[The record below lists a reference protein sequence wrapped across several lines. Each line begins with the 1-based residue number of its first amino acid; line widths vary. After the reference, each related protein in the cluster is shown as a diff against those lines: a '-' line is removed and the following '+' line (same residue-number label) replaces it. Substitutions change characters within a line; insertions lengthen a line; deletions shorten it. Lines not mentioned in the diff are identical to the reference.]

1 MQKAYDI
8 LERLIAFPSVSSQS
22 NLALIQW
29 IRDYLAELGVA
40 AHLIQAP
47 DGQPKANLW
56 ASIGPDRPGGIVLS
70 GHTDVVPVEEQP
82 WSSDP
87 FTMIRRDGKFYG
99 RGTSDMKGFIALCLA
114 LVPEILARPLKTP
127 IHFAFSYDEELG
139 CLGAPHL
146 IAELGRRFSKPSL
159 AIIGEPTSMR
169 LGTRHKGCYSFE
181 TDVIGRDGHSS
192 QTHKG
197 ANAISAAAEIIG
209 ELERIADELR
219 TSGISD
225 ANFEPPYSTIN
236 IGTIRGGTAVNIVAR
251 HCQVLWDFRATPG
264 ADPTALVLPRLER
277 FVAEKLLPRLRRVA
291 PESTIVTRPRVRV
304 PPLTEE
310 KDGAAE
316 ALVKFLTGANETIG
330 MAFATEAGQFQE
342 AGLSAI
348 VCGPGSIAQAHQP
361 DEFIEISQLEA
372 GDQFLRKLIAWARDN

>member
-1 MQKAYDI
+1 MQKAFDI
-8 LERLIAFPSVSSQS
+8 LERLIAFPSVSSDS
-22 NLALIQW
+22 NLTLIQW
-29 IRDYLAELGVA
+29 IRDYLGDLGVHA
-40 AHLIQAP
+40 TLVPAP

-56 ASIGPDRPGGIVLS
+56 ATIGPDRPGGIVLS
-70 GHTDVVPVEEQP
+70 GHTDVVPVEDQP

-87 FTMIRRDGKFYG
+87 FTLVRRDGRFYG

-114 LVPEILARPLKTP
+114 LVPEMLARSLKTP
-127 IHFAFSYDEELG
+127 IHLAFSYDEELG
-139 CLGAPHL
+139 CLGAPSL
-146 IAELGRRFSKPSL
+146 IAELGRRFRKPSL

-209 ELERIADELR
+209 ELERIAEELR
-219 TSGISD
+219 ASGISD

-236 IGTIRGGTAVNIVAR
+236 IGRIHGGTAINIIAR
-251 HCQVLWDFRATPG
+251 HCQVQWDFRATPG
-264 ADPTALVLPRLER
+264 ADPNALVLPRLER
-277 FVAEKLLPRLRRVA
+277 FVAETVLPRLQRVA
-291 PESTIVTRPRVRV
+291 PESAIVTRPRVRV

-372 GDQFLRKLIAWARDN
+372 GDEFLRKLIGWAREN

>member
-1 MQKAYDI
+1 MQRAFDI
-8 LERLIAFPSVSSQS
+8 LERLIAFPSVSSDS

-29 IRDYLAELGVA
+29 VRDYLGDLGVTA
-40 AHLIQAP
+40 ALVPAP

-56 ASIGPDRPGGIVLS
+56 ATIGPDRPGGIVLS
-70 GHTDVVPVEEQP
+70 GHTDVVPVEDQP

-87 FTMIRRDGKFYG
+87 FTLVKRDGRFYG
-99 RGTSDMKGFIALCLA
+99 RGTSDMKGFIALALA
-114 LVPEILARPLKTP
+114 LVPEMLARPLKTP
-127 IHFAFSYDEELG
+127 IHLAFSYDEELG

-146 IAELGRRFSKPSL
+146 IAELGRRFHKPSL

-209 ELERIADELR
+209 ELERIAADLR
-219 TSGISD
+219 ASGISD

-236 IGTIRGGTAVNIVAR
+236 IGKIHGGTAINIIAR
-251 HCQVLWDFRATPG
+251 HCQVQWDFRATPG
-264 ADPTALVLPRLER
+264 ADPNVLVLPRLQR
-277 FVAEKLLPRLRRVA
+277 FVAESVLPRLRRVA
-291 PESTIVTRPRVRV
+291 PEAEIVTRARVRV

-372 GDQFLRKLIAWARDN
+372 GDAFLRKLLDWAREN

>member
-1 MQKAYDI
+1 MDQAIAI
-8 LERLIAFPSVSSQS
+8 LERLIGFPTVSAQS
-22 NLALIQW
+22 NLAAIQW
-29 IRDYLAELGVA
+29 IRDYLADLGIA
-40 AHLIQAP
+40 SHLVPAP

-56 ASIGPDRPGGIVLS
+56 ATIGPDRPGGIVLS
-70 GHTDVVPVEEQP
+70 GHTDVVPVEGQP
-82 WSSDP
+82 WTSAP
-87 FTMIRRDGKFYG
+87 FELHRRDGKLYG
-99 RGTSDMKGFIALCLA
+99 RGTCDMKGFIALALA
-114 LVPEILARPLKTP
+114 LVPEMLERPLKTP
-127 IHFAFSYDEELG
+127 IHLAFSYDEELG
-139 CLGAPHL
+139 CLGAPSM
-146 IAELGRRFSKPSL
+146 IAELGRRFPKPSL

-181 TDVIGRDGHSS
+181 TEVTGRDAHSS

-197 ANAISAAAEIIG
+197 ANAIAAAAAIVG
-209 ELERIADELR
+209 ELERIAEELR
-219 TSGISD
+219 ERGRQD

-236 IGTIRGGTAVNIVAR
+236 VGRIGGGTAINIIAR
-251 HCQVLWDFRATPG
+251 HCEVQWDFRATPG
-264 ADPTALVLPRLER
+264 DDPALLVLPRLER
-277 FVAEKLLPRLRRVA
+277 FVAEQVLPKLRRVA
-291 PESTIVTRPRVRV
+291 PEAAIVTRPRVRV

-361 DEFIEISQLEA
+361 DEFIEISQMEA
-372 GDQFLRKLIAWARDN
+372 GQIFLRKLVAWAREN